1 MRLRA
6 SAVLANSLFMLGF
19 ILFTTDLARAITYT
33 YTGSCTTNCAGIG
46 LPAGGLVSGAI
57 TFTDGSLVGGNPYL
71 TPISFFFD
79 FGTVDIDSASA
90 LQFFFLRRRPARFKH
105 FYQLSERN

>member
-19 ILFTTDLARAITYT
+19 ILFTTDLARAIAYT

-57 TFTDGSLVGGNPYL
+57 TFTDGSLVGGNPYPI
-71 TPISFFFD
+71 PISFFFR
-79 FGTVDIDSASA
+79 FWNRRYRQRVGAAI
-90 LQFFFLRRRPARFKH
+90 FHRWRRPGRLKH